1 LDEANLNREVLRAV
15 LEEAQDQL
23 IDELCGG
30 KYARNQDR
38 KFRRAGTAKRTLV
51 TRHGT
56 IVFKLVKVRSLENGS
71 ILRPFLLYLGLEPR
85 KRVVDDLIFEC
96 AESATLLTYRDAQT
110 VIRNLT
116 KAEVPKSRIHSYVQ
130 QVGAFVDQERRKTE
144 KPKTDLLYADGTKA
158 HGLNQKKKNEINVIL
173 GKDAKTGEKSLLGL
187 TVNREWRETAK
198 QVKTQAEILVA
209 DADKPLRSA
218 LLDKALNYQLCVN
231 HSVREVSMHL
241 WKAGLP
247 KNERR
252 EILRRLKAILH
263 TCRNSALKHLKD
275 GDIERLRWRIKKT
288 LADLKELAKELF
300 EDGLMGAAKFLRNS
314 ANYMVT
320 FARLAAKGIE
330 APYTNNLIERLMG
343 EIAKRV
349 KNKWMHWSTQGL
361 ENLLNILLVRYCNE
375 QLFSEIKEKYLN
387 QGNKP
392 LIQITIT

>member
-1 LDEANLNREVLRAV
+1 
-15 LEEAQDQL
+15 
-23 IDELCGG
+23 
-30 KYARNQDR
+30 
-38 KFRRAGTAKRTLV
+38 
-51 TRHGT
+51 
-56 IVFKLVKVRSLENGS
+56 
-71 ILRPFLLYLGLEPR
+71 
-85 KRVVDDLIFEC
+85 
-96 AESATLLTYRDAQT
+96 
-110 VIRNLT
+110 
-116 KAEVPKSRIHSYVQ
+116 
-130 QVGAFVDQERRKTE
+130 
-144 KPKTDLLYADGTKA
+144 
-158 HGLNQKKKNEINVIL
+158 
-173 GKDAKTGEKSLLGL
+173 
-187 TVNREWRETAK
+187 
-198 QVKTQAEILVA
+198 
-209 DADKPLRSA
+209 
-218 LLDKALNYQLCVN
+218 
-231 HSVREVSMHL
+231 VREVSMHL

-361 ENLLNILLVRYCNE
+361 ENLLNILLVRYCNK